1 MRKQTGH
8 LYQKWGWW
16 YLRYRENVMESGQ
29 LVRRQIAKRIAPV
42 DALDARCKRA
52 PKKIQDLAER
62 ELRPLNQ
69 GAYTPEA
76 TETLGEFVERVYFPN
91 LESRLRAST
100 MKGYKAR
107 WESQLKARCGHFRLR
122 EFRTCDGQ
130 KVLAEIARQDG
141 TLLRSTLRHL
151 RSLLSGVFR
160 HAIQQG
166 YMQGPNPIR
175 EVGTPGAPEG
185 QETYA
190 YSLEEVSQMLL
201 YLPQPAKGL
210 VAVAAFS
217 GLRRSELAGLEWQ
230 DYRGGEIFV
239 SRSVW
244 EGHVSEPKTRKSK
257 APVPVVRPLAQILDA
272 WRAQSGNP
280 TAGVMFPS
288 GKGTPLNLNNVL
300 HREILPALNRCK
312 TCGKAKDDH
321 VPEAHVFERD
331 AARPMWHGWHAFR
344 RGLATNLHSL
354 GVQDKIIQA
363 ILRHS
368 NVAVT
373 QACYIKTVDAD
384 SAAAMKLLEAVL
396 CTVCAPETA
405 TDQPQ
410 RLN

>member
-1 MRKQTGH
+1 MMRKQAGYI
-8 LYQKWGWW
+8 YQKSGWW
-16 YLRYRENVMESGQ
+16 FIRYRENVMESGA

-42 DALDARCKRA
+42 ATEHRRLKRPPAEIEAKAETLLA
-52 PKKIQDLAER
+52 PI
-62 ELRPLNQ
+62 NQ
-69 GAYTPEA
+69 GSYTPEA

-100 MKGYKAR
+100 MKGYRAR

-130 KVLAEIARQDG
+130 KVLAEIARQDS

-151 RSLLSGVFR
+151 RSLLSGMFR

-166 YMQGPNPIR
+166 YLPGPNPIR

-190 YSLEEVSQMLL
+190 YSLTEVSRMLM
-201 YLPQPAKGL
+201 YLPQPAQGL
-210 VAVAAFS
+210 AAVAAFS
-217 GLRRSELAGLEWQ
+217 GLRRSELAGLLWEN
-230 DYRGGEIFV
+230 YRDGEIMV
-239 SRSVW
+239 TRSVW

-257 APVPVVRPLAQILDA
+257 APVPVIAPLAKILDA
-272 WRAQSGNP
+272 WREQSGNP
-280 TAGVMFPS
+280 ESGIMFPS

-300 HREILPALNRCK
+300 HRLILPTLR
-312 TCGKAKDDH
+312 KAGI
-321 VPEAHVFERD
+321 E
-331 AARPMWHGWHAFR
+331 WHGWHAFR
-344 RGLATNLHSL
+344 RGLATNLHAI
-354 GVQDKIIQA
+354 GVQDKVTQA

-373 QACYIKTVDAD
+373 QACYIKTVSED

-396 CTVCAPETA
+396 CTQSAPEPTA
-405 TDQPQ
+405 SQPQ